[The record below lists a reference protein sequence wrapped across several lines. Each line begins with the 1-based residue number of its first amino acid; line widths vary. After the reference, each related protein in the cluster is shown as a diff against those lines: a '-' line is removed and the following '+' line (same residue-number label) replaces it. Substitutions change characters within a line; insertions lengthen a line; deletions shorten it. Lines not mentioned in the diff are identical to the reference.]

1 MSTRPK
7 FGSRIGARMHVNG
20 KMVNYFCGTSYYCMH
35 SNPEVM
41 AAASQAI
48 ESYGLG
54 VGTNADMEIYD
65 ELKNRAAEFFGV
77 EEITYFASGY
87 LSISVL
93 LKGLR
98 NEFDFVL
105 VDAASHYCV
114 FDAIRELGKPIFT
127 FKHLDDHDLSQ
138 MLAKHATSSR
148 TPAIVTDGVFPS
160 TGIIAPLDRYADVMK
175 AYPGALLCIDD
186 SHGVGVLGP
195 NGRGSFDHFGLS
207 GPQYYQAGTLSKA
220 FGGYGGFVGGTAA
233 LAEKIRTNAKLMV
246 GASPPPIPAA
256 AAACAGLKVLS
267 QSPEIRQNLWQNVKY
282 LRQSLADIGIQTPQT
297 NVPIVSF
304 GADENLA
311 EVAQELER
319 RGTLV
324 RQVPPL
330 GYSDAPDQETLRVAV
345 FSTHSRSQ
353 IDEFISGLKELLPK
367 ASSVSAGQRP

>member
-1 MSTRPK
+1 MSMRPK
-7 FGSRIGARMHVNG
+7 FGSAIGARMLVNG
-20 KMVNYFCGTSYYCMH
+20 NMVNYFCGTSYYCMH
-35 SNPEVM
+35 SHPDVM
-41 AAASQAI
+41 AAATQAI
-48 ESYGLG
+48 ETYGLG
-54 VGTNADMEIYD
+54 VATNADLDIYD
-65 ELKNRAAEFFGV
+65 ELKTRAAEYFDV
-77 EEITYFASGY
+77 EAITYFASGY

-98 NEFDFVL
+98 EDFDFVL

-114 FDAIRELGKPIFT
+114 FDALHELGKPIIT
-127 FKHLDDHDLSQ
+127 FKHLDHRDLSEK
-138 MLAKHATSSR
+138 LATYATSSR
-148 TPAIVTDGVFPS
+148 NAAIVTDGVFPS
-160 TGIIAPLDRYADVMK
+160 TGIIAPLDRYSVAME
-175 AYPGALLCIDD
+175 AHPGSLLCIDD

-207 GPQYYQAGTLSKA
+207 GPQYFQAGTLSKA
-220 FGGYGGFVGGTAA
+220 FGGYGGFVGGTTG
-233 LAEKIRTNAKLMV
+233 LAEKISANSKLMV

-256 AAACAGLKVLS
+256 AAASAGLKVLGDK
-267 QSPEIRQNLWQNVKY
+267 PEIRQTLWRNVKY

-330 GYSDAPDQETLRVAV
+330 GYSDAPDQENLRVAV

-353 IDEFISGLKELLPK
+353 IDELISGLEELLPK
-367 ASSVSAGQRP
+367 VSSVSVGKRP